1 MEHLAGTETHS
12 RSSSATAGGSPTD
25 EAGPPGLVPHPAA
38 QEATLEESSEEITID
53 VSQLSPP
60 PSTNTEAHTSVG
72 DIGGQACG
80 TQPGEIF
87 EQKKAGRG
95 SHQVAAT
102 FEEAV
107 EETGFGTFHAVLLV
121 ICGWANASDAIEI
134 LCVSFLLPTARCDLH
149 LNTADMGW
157 LTASIFLGMMIG
169 GYVWGVLADLKGR
182 QRILVFSL
190 AVNGVFGAVS
200 SMVSKYW
207 QFLLLRFIS
216 GIGVG
221 GSIPVIFSYFSE
233 FQPRNKRGR
242 MVSALATFW
251 MAGNIVAAGLAWVV
265 IPRTSLTFQLGSIHF
280 QSWRLFVILCS
291 IPSLS
296 SALVYAL
303 GMPESPKYLMQAGRE
318 EDALRVFQRM
328 FYWNNRGTARSFSVE
343 RLLIP
348 PAETGSTKFHENG
361 GNWCWRHIVKGL
373 DPIRKILAHKL
384 RVTSITLSVI
394 FFSISFGYY
403 GLWMWFPELLK
414 RMETGGGSAC
424 SNIRNSSSA
433 EDVENVTCYP
443 VKTVVY
449 KEGFIIAAANLPGNI
464 FTILLMDLLGGKVLL
479 CASLFLS
486 GICAFFIWEVSTKA
500 QSLVVSCIFSGISV
514 IAWNSLDVIGLELY
528 PTHLRS
534 SALGVFTGVS
544 RIASILGNIVFG
556 QLVDMNCA
564 VTILLVAVIFFI
576 GSLACIKL
584 PNTKHIE
591 LS

>member
-1 MEHLAGTETHS
+1 
-12 RSSSATAGGSPTD
+12 
-25 EAGPPGLVPHPAA
+25 
-38 QEATLEESSEEITID
+38 
-53 VSQLSPP
+53 
-60 PSTNTEAHTSVG
+60 
-72 DIGGQACG
+72 
-80 TQPGEIF
+80 
-87 EQKKAGRG
+87 
-95 SHQVAAT
+95 
-102 FEEAV
+102 
-107 EETGFGTFHAVLLV
+107 
-121 ICGWANASDAIEI
+121 
-134 LCVSFLLPTARCDLH
+134 
-149 LNTADMGW
+149 MGW

-200 SMVSKYW
+200 SLASNYW

-216 GIGVG
+216 GVGVG

-233 FQPRNKRGR
+233 FQPRNKRGC

-251 MAGNIVAAGLAWVV
+251 MAGNILAAGLAWLV
-265 IPRTSLTFQLGSIHF
+265 IPRTSLSFQLGSLHF
-280 QSWRLFVILCS
+280 QSWRLFVMLCS

-296 SALVYAL
+296 SALIYAV

-318 EDALRVFQRM
+318 VNAVQVFQRM
-328 FYWNNRGTARSFSVE
+328 FYWNHRGTARSFSVQ
-343 RLLIP
+343 RLVIP
-348 PAETGSTKFHENG
+348 PLERSNARVYESRTDWFKQQ
-361 GNWCWRHIVKGL
+361 IIKGL
-373 DPIRKILAHKL
+373 DPIRKILAEKL
-384 RVTSITLSVI
+384 RTTSITLSII

-414 RMETGGGSAC
+414 RIETGGGSAC
-424 SNIRNSSSA
+424 SSNWNSSGEKS
-433 EDVENVTCYP
+433 VENVTCYP

-464 FTILLMDLLGGKVLL
+464 FSILLMDLLGGKFLL

-486 GICAFFIWEVSTKA
+486 GICAFFIWEVKTKT
-500 QSLVVSCIFSGISV
+500 QSLIVSCVFSAISV
-514 IAWNSLDVIGLELY
+514 VAWNSLDVIGLELY

-544 RIASILGNIVFG
+544 RIASILANLVFG
-556 QLVDMNCA
+556 LLVDMNCA
-564 VTILLVAVIFFI
+564 VTILLVAAVLFT
-576 GSLACIKL
+576 GSLACFKL

>member
-1 MEHLAGTETHS
+1 MSLRDREPLLRAE
-12 RSSSATAGGSPTD
+12 
-25 EAGPPGLVPHPAA
+25 EA
-38 QEATLEESSEEITID
+38 E
-53 VSQLSPP
+53 
-60 PSTNTEAHTSVG
+60 
-72 DIGGQACG
+72 
-80 TQPGEIF
+80 GEFF
-87 EQKKAGRG
+87 ERKKARRD
-95 SHQVAAT
+95 SRQAALT

-107 EETGFGTFHAVLLV
+107 EETGFGTFHAALLI
-121 ICGWANASDAIEI
+121 ICGWANASDAVEI

-149 LNTADMGW
+149 LSTADMGW

-169 GYVWGVLADLKGR
+169 GYMWGVLADLKGR
-182 QRILVFSL
+182 QRILVLSL
-190 AVNGVFGAVS
+190 MVNGIFGAVS
-200 SMVSKYW
+200 SMASEFW
-207 QFLLLRFIS
+207 QFLLLRFGS

-251 MAGNIVAAGLAWVV
+251 MAGNILAAGLAWLV
-265 IPRTSLTFQLGSIHF
+265 IPSTSLNFQLGSMHF
-280 QSWRLFVILCS
+280 QSWRLFVMLCS
-291 IPSLS
+291 VPSLS
-296 SALVYAL
+296 SALIYAL
-303 GMPESPKYLMQAGRE
+303 GMPESPKYLMEAGRE
-318 EDALRVFQRM
+318 DDALRVFQRM
-328 FYWNNRGTARSFSVE
+328 FYWNNRRTARSFPMLMTLQDSDLLPKVE

-348 PAETGSTKFHENG
+348 PAEKSSTKFYDSCVDRFLNL
-361 GNWCWRHIVKGL
+361 IMKGL
-373 DPIRKILAHKL
+373 DPIRKILARKL
-384 RVTSITLSVI
+384 RVTSIILAII

-424 SNIRNSSSA
+424 SSIRNGSSE
-433 EDVENVTCYP
+433 EDAKNITCYP

-464 FTILLMDLLGGKVLL
+464 FTILLMDLLGGKLLL

-486 GICAFFIWEVSTKA
+486 GISVFFIWEVTTKT
-500 QSLVVSCIFSGISV
+500 QSLIVSCVFSAISV

-534 SALGVFTGVS
+534 SALGVFTGIS

-556 QLVDMNCA
+556 QLVDVNCG
-564 VTILLVAVIFFI
+564 VIILLVAVIFFV
-576 GSLACIKL
+576 GGLAGLKL

>member
-1 MEHLAGTETHS
+1 MSLRDREPLLRAE
-12 RSSSATAGGSPTD
+12 
-25 EAGPPGLVPHPAA
+25 EA
-38 QEATLEESSEEITID
+38 E
-53 VSQLSPP
+53 
-60 PSTNTEAHTSVG
+60 
-72 DIGGQACG
+72 
-80 TQPGEIF
+80 GEGEFF
-87 EQKKAGRG
+87 ERKKARRD
-95 SHQVAAT
+95 SRQAALT

-107 EETGFGTFHAVLLV
+107 EETGFGTFHAALLI
-121 ICGWANASDAIEI
+121 ICGWANASDAVEI

-149 LNTADMGW
+149 LSTADMGW

-169 GYVWGVLADLKGR
+169 GYMWGVLADLKGR
-182 QRILVFSL
+182 QRILVLSL
-190 AVNGVFGAVS
+190 MVNGIFGAVS
-200 SMVSKYW
+200 SMASEFW
-207 QFLLLRFIS
+207 QFLLLRFGS

-251 MAGNIVAAGLAWVV
+251 MAGNILAAGLAWLV
-265 IPRTSLTFQLGSIHF
+265 IPSTSLNFQLGSMHF
-280 QSWRLFVILCS
+280 QSWRLFVMLCS
-291 IPSLS
+291 VPSLS
-296 SALVYAL
+296 SALIYAL
-303 GMPESPKYLMQAGRE
+303 GMPESPKYLMEAGRE
-318 EDALRVFQRM
+318 DDALRVFQRM
-328 FYWNNRGTARSFSVE
+328 FYWNNRRTARSFPVE

-348 PAETGSTKFHENG
+348 PAEKSSTKFYDSCVDRFLNL
-361 GNWCWRHIVKGL
+361 IMKGL
-373 DPIRKILAHKL
+373 DPIRKILARKL
-384 RVTSITLSVI
+384 RVTSIILAII

-424 SNIRNSSSA
+424 SSIRNGSSE
-433 EDVENVTCYP
+433 EDAKNITCYP

-464 FTILLMDLLGGKVLL
+464 FTILLMDLLGGKLLL

-486 GICAFFIWEVSTKA
+486 GISVFFIWEVTTKT
-500 QSLVVSCIFSGISV
+500 QSLIVSCVFSAISV

-534 SALGVFTGVS
+534 SALGVFTGIS

-556 QLVDMNCA
+556 QLVDVNCG
-564 VTILLVAVIFFI
+564 VIILLVAVIFFV
-576 GSLACIKL
+576 GGLAGLKL

>member
-1 MEHLAGTETHS
+1 MGI
-12 RSSSATAGGSPTD
+12 R
-25 EAGPPGLVPHPAA
+25 PGWNCGRC
-38 QEATLEESSEEITID
+38 
-53 VSQLSPP
+53 QLDGL
-60 PSTNTEAHTSVG
+60 NGLLQCEF
-72 DIGGQACG
+72 
-80 TQPGEIF
+80 F
-87 EQKKAGRG
+87 ERKKARRD
-95 SHQVAAT
+95 SRQAALT

-107 EETGFGTFHAVLLV
+107 EETGFGTFHAALLI
-121 ICGWANASDAIEI
+121 ICGWANASDAVEI

-149 LNTADMGW
+149 LSTADMGW

-169 GYVWGVLADLKGR
+169 GYMWGVLADLKGR
-182 QRILVFSL
+182 QRILVLSL
-190 AVNGVFGAVS
+190 MVNGIFGAVS
-200 SMVSKYW
+200 SMASEFW
-207 QFLLLRFIS
+207 QFLLLRFGS

-251 MAGNIVAAGLAWVV
+251 MAGNILAAGLAWLV
-265 IPRTSLTFQLGSIHF
+265 IPSTSLNFQLGSMHF
-280 QSWRLFVILCS
+280 QSWRLFVMLCS
-291 IPSLS
+291 VPSLS
-296 SALVYAL
+296 SALIYAL
-303 GMPESPKYLMQAGRE
+303 GMPESPKYLMEAGRE
-318 EDALRVFQRM
+318 DDALRVFQRM
-328 FYWNNRGTARSFSVE
+328 FYWNNRRTARSFPMLMTLQDSDLLPKVE

-348 PAETGSTKFHENG
+348 PAEKSSTKFYDSCVDRFLNL
-361 GNWCWRHIVKGL
+361 IMKGL
-373 DPIRKILAHKL
+373 DPIRKILARKL
-384 RVTSITLSVI
+384 RVTSIILAII

-424 SNIRNSSSA
+424 SSIRNGSSE
-433 EDVENVTCYP
+433 EDAKNITCYP

-464 FTILLMDLLGGKVLL
+464 FTILLMDLLGGKLLL

-486 GICAFFIWEVSTKA
+486 GISVFFIWEVTTKT
-500 QSLVVSCIFSGISV
+500 QSLIVSCVFSAISV

-534 SALGVFTGVS
+534 SALGVFTGIS

-556 QLVDMNCA
+556 QLVDVNCG
-564 VTILLVAVIFFI
+564 VIILLVAVIFFV
-576 GSLACIKL
+576 GGLAGLKL

>member
-1 MEHLAGTETHS
+1 MMSLRDREPLLREE
-12 RSSSATAGGSPTD
+12 
-25 EAGPPGLVPHPAA
+25 EA
-38 QEATLEESSEEITID
+38 ESEGEFTSER
-53 VSQLSPP
+53 
-60 PSTNTEAHTSVG
+60 
-72 DIGGQACG
+72 
-80 TQPGEIF
+80 
-87 EQKKAGRG
+87 KKARRN
-95 SHQVAAT
+95 SHPVTLT

-107 EETGFGTFHAVLLV
+107 EETGFGTFHVALLV

-134 LCVSFLLPTARCDLH
+134 MCVSFLLPTARCDLH
-149 LNTADMGW
+149 LSTADMGW

-182 QRILVFSL
+182 QKILVFSL

-200 SMVSKYW
+200 SLAYNYW

-221 GSIPVIFSYFSE
+221 GSLPVIFSYFSE
-233 FQPRNKRGR
+233 FQPRNKRGC

-251 MAGNIVAAGLAWVV
+251 MAGNILAAGLAWLV
-265 IPRTSLTFQLGSIHF
+265 IPRTSLSFQLGSLHF
-280 QSWRLFVILCS
+280 QSWRLFVMFCS

-303 GMPESPKYLMQAGRE
+303 GMPESPRYLMQAGRE
-318 EDALRVFQRM
+318 NDALRVFRRM

-343 RLLIP
+343 RLLMP
-348 PAETGSTKFHENG
+348 SAEKCSIKFYDSRADCFSHQ
-361 GNWCWRHIVKGL
+361 IMKGL
-373 DPIRKILAHKL
+373 DPIRKILAQKF
-384 RVTSITLSVI
+384 RVTSILLSII

-414 RMETGGGSAC
+414 RIETSGGSAC
-424 SNIRNSSSA
+424 SSIQNSSSDEGA
-433 EDVENVTCYP
+433 ENLTCYP

-464 FTILLMDLLGGKVLL
+464 FTILLMDLLGGKLLL

-486 GICAFFIWEVSTKA
+486 GVSVFFIWEVTTKI
-500 QSLVVSCIFSGISV
+500 QSLIVSCVFSAISV

-528 PTHLRS
+528 PTQLRS
-534 SALGVFTGVS
+534 SALGLFTGVS

-564 VTILLVAVIFFI
+564 VIILLVAVMFFI
-576 GSLACIKL
+576 GSLAGLKL